1 MRSIYLFNF
10 LYLIVIL
17 SIQAQPKEIAVNYF
31 FSTGDYMDDK
41 LSSDQVLLNVAAM
54 GSDYIYV
61 KNFLDPV
68 TRKKSDAAKTWAV
81 QYQNKTYVNLKYS
94 KNASAPDVFVQID
107 IKGRFCLAVMDSA
120 FMESV
125 DIAEHYAGNPLKIYD
140 PYSRNTS
147 DAKYFNAAG
156 EMKRIFLI
164 DTKDLSIVLPYK
176 AHNAPVDF
184 LTRST
189 LKWLVGKDDFKGSK
203 KDYTVEEV
211 MEIVEDL
218 NRRQG

>member
-68 TRKKSDAAKTWAV
+68 TRKKSDAAKFNIRIRRMSTSSIQKMQV
-81 QYQNKTYVNLKYS
+81 HPMYS
-94 KNASAPDVFVQID
+94 YRSI
-107 IKGRFCLAVMDSA
+107 
-120 FMESV
+120 
-125 DIAEHYAGNPLKIYD
+125 
-140 PYSRNTS
+140 SR
-147 DAKYFNAAG
+147 
-156 EMKRIFLI
+156 
-164 DTKDLSIVLPYK
+164 
-176 AHNAPVDF
+176 
-184 LTRST
+184 
-189 LKWLVGKDDFKGSK
+189 DDFAW
-203 KDYTVEEV
+203 
-211 MEIVEDL
+211 
-218 NRRQG
+218 R